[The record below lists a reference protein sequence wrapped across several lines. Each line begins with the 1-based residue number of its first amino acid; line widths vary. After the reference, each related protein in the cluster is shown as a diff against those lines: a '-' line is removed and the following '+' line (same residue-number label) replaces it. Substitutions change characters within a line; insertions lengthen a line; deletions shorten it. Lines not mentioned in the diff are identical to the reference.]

1 MWSHGTDYSNSHR
14 INVFISISIVDTKLL
29 LLLLSIEFYRNTSSM
44 LSLYKFFISSYKF
57 RIYKQRMTVI
67 SIQPLQTDPTMSDTW
82 PYFLSV
88 SRKLALLS
96 TKTRSRYRYTVVA
109 ISTSI
114 IHVVDIDTG

>member
-1 MWSHGTDYSNSHR
+1 
-14 INVFISISIVDTKLL
+14 
-29 LLLLSIEFYRNTSSM
+29 M

-96 TKTRSRYRYTVVA
+96 TKTRSISIPGYTVVA

-114 IHVVDIDTG
+114 LFFNFFLRLAESIYGGSFGHVGPGKWGWAWGPNYPRKWFL